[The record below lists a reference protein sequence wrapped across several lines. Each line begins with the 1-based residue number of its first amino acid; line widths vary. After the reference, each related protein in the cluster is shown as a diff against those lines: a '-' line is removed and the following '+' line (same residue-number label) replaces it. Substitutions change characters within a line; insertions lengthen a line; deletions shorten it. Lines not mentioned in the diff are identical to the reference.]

1 MAAKDRAPVVVRD
14 EGAGGRNWIA
24 VDSVLFPVV
33 FSGGRNG
40 GRFAHCWC
48 SLVEKGKW
56 VVRERED
63 LEQE

>member
-1 MAAKDRAPVVVRD
+1 MAAMDGAPVVVHD

-48 SLVEKGKW
+48 SLVEKAKW
-56 VVRERED
+56 VVRER
-63 LEQE
+63 